1 MKRPLGTLLIAAL
14 TFGASAIATPRIA
27 TAAPA
32 ADKSPEVLYD
42 EGRKAYRL
50 GDFATAV
57 DRWEEAYAASDNALL
72 LYNISLAYRGRYTIT
87 NDIGDLRRAR
97 AVLDN
102 FMKVAEADPDIDIDD
117 APEKLV
123 EIDEQ
128 IAAAE
133 KQARENPT
141 EPIITTP
148 PETAVP
154 KRPEPT
160 PDPGRTMRLAGIGTM
175 AGGGLALVA
184 GAGVMGYFIIRSKEF
199 GDNLTRDNTAFE
211 NEGCMG
217 DETTGVCGQL
227 GNNIETWRANGR
239 DANTSSILA
248 IAVGGGIGVIALV
261 AGGLVFN
268 EGNKRTKLWEK
279 QGFTSELRLV
289 PTGRGALLTG
299 RF

>member
-14 TFGASAIATPRIA
+14 TFGAPAIAAPRLA
-27 TAAPA
+27 TAAPGSE
-32 ADKSPEVLYD
+32 KSPEALYD

-50 GDFATAV
+50 GDFKVAV

-102 FMKVAEADPDIDIDD
+102 FIKVASADPDIDLDD

-133 KQARENPT
+133 KQAEENPT
-141 EPIITTP
+141 EPIVTTP
-148 PETAVP
+148 PEQAEP

-160 PDPGRTMRLAGIGTM
+160 PDPGRTMRLAGIGAM

-184 GAGVMGYFIIRSKEF
+184 GAGVMGFFIIKSKEWN
-199 GDNLTRDNTAFE
+199 DNLQRDNGAFE
-211 NEGCMG
+211 NAGCTG
-217 DETTGVCGQL
+217 DEQSGECAQL
-227 GNNIETWRANGR
+227 QNNIDTWRLNGR
-239 DANTSSILA
+239 DANTRSILA
-248 IAVGGGIGVIALV
+248 IAIGGGIGVIGLV

-279 QGFTSELRLV
+279 QGFTSHLRLL
-289 PTGRGALLTG
+289 PTRRGAVLTG